1 MYGLCAEAARIA
13 IADAG
18 LTKQDING
26 LVTDGT
32 NALPGA
38 MAEYIGIRPT
48 FATGVSMYGAS
59 GASATTAAA
68 LAISG
73 GLCDTALVVIDDGD
87 WDPASSTSNQA
98 LYDARPGLVDTLSVE
113 LSSVPGAYLEQ
124 TYEFDLSECSEEAT
138 MLLDTRTGAVL
149 VVHQLQNC

>member
-1 MYGLCAEAARIA
+1 VEELQSEGCGEWWNDEGSAAAAE
-13 IADAG
+13 
-18 LTKQDING
+18 
-26 LVTDGT
+26 
-32 NALPGA
+32 
-38 MAEYIGIRPT
+38 IGIWDQT
-48 FATGVSMYGAS
+48 FFLPWPQLSDDYRIIDDWTAGGSSYSSM
-59 GASATTAAA
+59 
-68 LAISG
+68 LN
-73 GLCDTALVVIDDGD
+73 TALVVIDDGD

-149 VVHQLQNC
+149 VVHQFQNC